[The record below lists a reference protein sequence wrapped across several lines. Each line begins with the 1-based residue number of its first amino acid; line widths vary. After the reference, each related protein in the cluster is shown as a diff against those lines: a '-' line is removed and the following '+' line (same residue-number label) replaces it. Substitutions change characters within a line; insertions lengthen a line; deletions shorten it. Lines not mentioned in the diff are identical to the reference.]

1 MISPQLGFL
10 LVSLTLGE
18 LGDGLNLFQGIYL
31 IEIGWKES
39 QVGIA
44 LALRGLAALLAQPMA
59 GIWVERSGVD
69 RRLLLAVA
77 SLGTAAGA
85 STILWIRG
93 DNEEYRIDKGLFF
106 ASKAI
111 EGISASF
118 IIPCVALLTLAQF
131 GPELMDT
138 VMASHMVWSQIGAV
152 LAAIAAG
159 IVAYIYYPNV
169 KYCFWV
175 VIIAALFTI
184 LFTPFLSQDAEKDR
198 SDKEKSSREDGAI
211 EAPQSHLERW
221 ENDAVTTPYSNIGEF
236 KQHRT
241 TLLNA
246 VSCPRTR
253 LLCIIGFFF
262 QYVSVTSDTDE
273 SQS

>member
-1 MISPQLGFL
+1 MMIGNQLGFL

-59 GIWVERSGVD
+59 GVWVESSRVD
-69 RRLLLAVA
+69 RRLLLALA
-77 SLGTAAGA
+77 SLGSAAGA
-85 STILWIRG
+85 STILWIRE
-93 DNEEYRIDKGLFF
+93 NEEEYQIDKVVFF
-106 ASKAI
+106 ASKFI

-118 IIPCVALLTLAQF
+118 IIPCVALITLAQF
-131 GPELMDT
+131 GPERMDAM
-138 VMASHMVWSQIGAV
+138 MASHMVWSQIGAV

-169 KYCFWV
+169 KYCFL
-175 VIIAALFTI
+175 VITIAALSTI
-184 LFTPFLSQDAEKDR
+184 LFLPFLSRDSRTDPKDGIVPVEISSKKDATMR
-198 SDKEKSSREDGAI
+198 
-211 EAPQSHLERW
+211 APQNHLEHW
-221 ENDAVTTPYSNIGEF
+221 KDDTMTTPYSNIAES
-236 KQHRT
+236 KQHRI
-241 TLLNA
+241 LLHA
-246 VSCPRTR
+246 LSCPRTR

-262 QYVSVTSDTDE
+262 Q
-273 SQS
+273 